1 MKKETN
7 GLFEKKPVANEAGI
21 LVILWRQFLVE
32 TGIINKI
39 GMLVQN
45 HEKEK
50 ELSKLDNNSTID
62 KSKTKSTLIADISSD
77 KMSIKVLFYLLFML
91 VRVKKVRLTLECE
104 FPNGHK
110 SSTSIVVNNPKE
122 RKETETTET
131 KENND
136 GNTVR
141 ENS

>member
-1 MKKETN
+1 MKKDSTN
-7 GLFEKKPVANEAGI
+7 GLFDKKPVANEAGV

-39 GMLVQN
+39 GVLIQN

-50 ELSKLDNNSTID
+50 ELSKVDANSPID
-62 KSKTKSTLIADISSD
+62 KTKTKSTLIADISSD

-91 VRVKKVRLTLECE
+91 VRVKKVKFTLECE

-110 SSTSIVVNNPKE
+110 SSTSIVINNPKE
-122 RKETETTET
+122 RNTTTEETT
-131 KENND
+131 KD
-136 GNTVR
+136 K
-141 ENS
+141 S